1 MSAFIRTRNVGLGM
15 LAFAGLAAALA
26 TSAIG
31 LTSTLERTQLVR
43 VPPHRL
49 VYHVSS
55 NDPPTMQRALGT
67 ADNAFKHYRSRG
79 ETARIEIVANGGGVH
94 MMRSDTTPVGPML
107 NHMRSTYP
115 DLVLT
120 ACGITRTIMEANEGH
135 AIPLLEGVGV
145 VTAGIVRVVELQEQ
159 GYAYVKP

>member
-1 MSAFIRTRNVGLGM
+1 MLVIAAVTLTLCALAVGLNGM
-15 LAFAGLAAALA
+15 
-26 TSAIG
+26 SD
-31 LTSTLERTQLVR
+31 RTQAAS
-43 VPPHRL
+43 VPQHRI

-67 ADNAFKHYRSRG
+67 ADNALKQYRSRG
-79 ETARIEIVANGGGVH
+79 ETVRIEIVANGGGVH

-107 NHMRSTYP
+107 QYMRSTHP

-120 ACGITRTIMEANEGH
+120 ACGITRTIMETNEGH
-135 AIPLLEGVGV
+135 AVPLLDGVGV
-145 VTAGIVRVVELQEQ
+145 ATAGIVRVVELQEQ

>member
-1 MSAFIRTRNVGLGM
+1 MAYLLTGM
-15 LAFAGLAAALA
+15 LAAAAA
-26 TSAIG
+26 PTASP
-31 LTSTLERTQLVR
+31 TR
-43 VPPHRL
+43 VASVPACHHRI

-55 NDPPTMQRALGT
+55 NDQPMMQRALGT

-107 NHMRSTYP
+107 QYMRSTYP

-120 ACGITRTIMEANEGH
+120 ACGITRTIMETNE
-135 AIPLLEGVGV
+135 ARTVPLLEGVGV
-145 VTAGIVRVVELQEQ
+145 VTAGIVRAVELQEE

>member
-1 MSAFIRTRNVGLGM
+1 MLDRRKWPTGPAVLGLMVCLLTGI
-15 LAFAGLAAALA
+15 LAAAA
-26 TSAIG
+26 APTASPTRGASAPA
-31 LTSTLERTQLVR
+31 RH
-43 VPPHRL
+43 HRI
-49 VYHVSS
+49 VYHVRS
-55 NDPPTMQRALGT
+55 NDQPTMQRALGT

-107 NHMRSTYP
+107 QYMRSTYP

-120 ACGITRTIMEANEGH
+120 ACGITRTIVETNEAQ
-135 AIPLLEGVGV
+135 AIPLVEGVGV
-145 VTAGIVRVVELQEQ
+145 VTSGVVRVVELQEQ